1 VGKLSNVQSR
11 RLAGILAVLAGKEPR
26 SDILGELVRDRY
38 VEDGKLTQRG
48 LSERERL
55 LTLVGL
61 NAERK

>member
-11 RLAGILAVLAGKEPR
+11 RLAGILAILAGKEPR
-26 SDILGELVRDRY
+26 LDILDELVRDGC

-55 LTLVGL
+55 LTLAGL
-61 NAERK
+61 NAEKK

>member
-26 SDILGELVRDRY
+26 LDILDELVRDGC

-55 LTLVGL
+55 LTLAGL